1 MFVKK
6 IFLALC
12 AVLKVELILPSESA
26 TPHHLSLHSAAR
38 SRYAFMFT
46 DDRNLVK
53 LVKNL
58 LYFKFP
64 TEVFDKTC
72 VPIFFF
78 NKSLYMVLI
87 Q

>member
-46 DDRNLVK
+46 NDRNLVK
-53 LVKNL
+53 LVTL
-58 LYFKFP
+58 KFP

-78 NKSLYMVLI
+78 NKSLFTWY
-87 Q
+87 